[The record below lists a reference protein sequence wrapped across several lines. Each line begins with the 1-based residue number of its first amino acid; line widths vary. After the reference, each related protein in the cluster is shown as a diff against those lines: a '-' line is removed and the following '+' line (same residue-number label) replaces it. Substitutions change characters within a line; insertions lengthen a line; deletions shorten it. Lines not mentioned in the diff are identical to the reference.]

1 MANYITVDGG
11 TTNTRLTLVKDGKCV
26 DTVKYNVGARVGI
39 EDKSALKNAIKD
51 GICTL
56 LQQNNLK
63 ETDIKMIIA
72 SGMITSEFGLCNLPH
87 LIAPVGIKEL
97 HEAMHETKFPDISP
111 ILFTFIRGVKLQ
123 GETLENADMMRGEET
138 ELYGLSNELS
148 GVYILPGSHSKIITV
163 DENGQITHFRT
174 ELTGEMIYSL
184 TQYTILKSTVDLSV
198 KELSVEY
205 LLKGYHYC
213 NEFGINEALF
223 KVRVLGNL
231 FSADKVQIYNF
242 FMGVVLC
249 SEINTVLKMNPE
261 KITVGGK
268 KQIKK
273 ATVMLLKN
281 ICQAEIIEIDG
292 QTVDCSSSLGAV
304 KIFEYNSINQ

>member
-1 MANYITVDGG
+1 MSKYITIDGG
-11 TTNTRLTLVKDGKCV
+11 TTNTRLTLVADGNCV
-26 DTVKYNVGARVGI
+26 DIVKYNVGARVGI

-56 LQQNNLK
+56 LSRNGLK
-63 ETDIKMIIA
+63 EADVKMIIA

-97 HEAMHETKFPDISP
+97 HEAMHETNFPDISP

-138 ELYGLSNELS
+138 ELYGLSDDFG
-148 GVYILPGSHSKIITV
+148 GVYILPGSHSKIISIN
-163 DENGQITHFRT
+163 ENGQITDFKT
-174 ELTGEMIYSL
+174 KLTGEMIYALS
-184 TQYTILKSTVDLSV
+184 QDTILKSTVDLSV
-198 KELSVEY
+198 DELSEEY
-205 LLKGYHYC
+205 LLKGYRYC
-213 NEFGINEALF
+213 NEHGINEALF

-231 FSADKVQIYNF
+231 FSANKVQIYSF

-249 SEINTVLKMNPE
+249 SEINKVLKMNPE
-261 KITVGGK
+261 RVTVGGK

-304 KIFEYNSINQ
+304 KIFEYK

>member
-11 TTNTRLTLVKDGKCV
+11 TTNTRLTLVKDKNSV

-39 EDKSALKNAIKD
+39 EDKSALKNAVKD
-51 GICTL
+51 GIRTL
-56 LQQNNLK
+56 LDRNGLK

-87 LIAPVGIKEL
+87 LIAPAGIKEL
-97 HEAMHETKFPDISP
+97 HGAMHETSFPEISP
-111 ILFTFIRGVKLQ
+111 IPFTFIRGVKLKAD
-123 GETLENADMMRGEET
+123 TLENADMMRGEET
-138 ELYGLSNELS
+138 ELFGLSDELS
-148 GVYILPGSHSKIITV
+148 GVYILPGSHSKIINT
-163 DENGQITHFRT
+163 DDAKITDFRT
-174 ELTGEMIYSL
+174 ELTGEMLYSL
-184 TQYTILKSTVDLSV
+184 TQYTILKSTVDLSI
-198 KELSVEY
+198 KELSPEY

-231 FSADKVQIYNF
+231 FSADKVQTYNF

-249 SEINTVLKMNPE
+249 NEINSVLKMQPK

-268 KQIKK
+268 SEIKL
-273 ATVMLLKN
+273 ATVMLLKSL
-281 ICQAEIIEIDG
+281 CQADIVSVDE
-292 QTVDCSSSLGAV
+292 QTVDNSSSLGAV
-304 KIFEYNSINQ
+304 KIFEYK